1 MIDVVEEYRY
11 NEIPIDTIWSDID
24 YMDHYNDFTVDV
36 RKFDPSEL
44 NQWLIQERLHYV
56 PIIDAGIAIGNNDAY
71 K

>member
-24 YMDHYNDFTVDV
+24 YMDHYEDFTINS
-36 RKFDPSEL
+36 KYYKPSEL
-44 NQWLIQERLHYV
+44 NKWLLQERLHYV